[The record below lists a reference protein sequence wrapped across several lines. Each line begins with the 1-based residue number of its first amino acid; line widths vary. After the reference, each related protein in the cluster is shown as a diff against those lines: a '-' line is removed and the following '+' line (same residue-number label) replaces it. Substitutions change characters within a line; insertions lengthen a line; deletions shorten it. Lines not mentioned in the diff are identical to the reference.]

1 LKHEGKAR
9 MPAQRPKH
17 QTATL
22 EARRQNADASEKAKT
37 PTGNAHTSKAKPEPA
52 SQTTKKNTTSRHT
65 SQQSVNI
72 NIPSKNSSPR
82 AQRAK
87 NPQEHSM
94 VTSSSYT
101 DTRLLI
107 NNEWCDAASGK
118 TLDVVNPATGKPIG
132 KVAHAGK
139 ADLDRALEAAQKGFE
154 AWRKVPANE
163 RATTMRKAAGFVRER
178 ADSIARLMTQEQGK
192 PFAEARV
199 EVLSA
204 ADIIEWFADE
214 GRRVYGRVVPS
225 RNLNAQSLVIKEPI
239 GPVAAFTPWN
249 FPVNQ
254 VVRKLSAALASGCSF
269 LVKAPEETPASP
281 AQLLQAFV
289 DAGVPAGTVGLVFGD
304 PAEISSYLIPHPVI
318 RKVTFTGSTP
328 VGKQLAA
335 LAGQHMKRATMEL
348 GGHAPVIVA
357 EDADVALAVKAAGGA
372 KFRNA
377 GQVCIS
383 PTRFLVHNSIREE
396 FAAALVKHAESLK
409 VGDGL
414 AEGTQLGP
422 LANARRLTAMANII
436 ENARSTGATVATGG
450 ERIGS
455 EGNFFAP
462 TVLTDVTLE
471 ADVFNNEPF
480 GPIAAIRGF
489 DKLEDAIAE
498 ANRLP
503 FGLAGY
509 AFTKSFRNVHL
520 LSQNLEVGMLWINQ
534 PATPT
539 PEMPFG
545 GVKDSGYGSEG
556 GPEAMEAYLV
566 TKAVTVM
573 AV

>member
-1 LKHEGKAR
+1 
-9 MPAQRPKH
+9 M
-17 QTATL
+17 
-22 EARRQNADASEKAKT
+22 
-37 PTGNAHTSKAKPEPA
+37 
-52 SQTTKKNTTSRHT
+52 TT
-65 SQQSVNI
+65 
-72 NIPSKNSSPR
+72 
-82 AQRAK
+82 
-87 NPQEHSM
+87 
-94 VTSSSYT
+94 SYT

-107 NNEWCDAASGK
+107 NGEWCDAASGK
-118 TLDVVNPATGKPIG
+118 TLDVINPATGKPIG
-132 KVAHAGK
+132 KVAHAGI
-139 ADLDRALEAAQKGFE
+139 ADLDRALAAAQRGFE
-154 AWRKVPANE
+154 TWRKIPAQE
-163 RATTMRKAAGFVRER
+163 RAATMRKAAALVRER
-178 ADSIARLMTQEQGK
+178 ADEIARLMTMEQGK
-192 PFAEARV
+192 PLAEARI
-199 EVLSA
+199 EALSA

-214 GRRVYGRVVPS
+214 GRRVYGRIVPP
-225 RNLNAQSLVIKEPI
+225 RNLAVQQTVVKEPV

-254 VVRKLSAALASGCSF
+254 VVRKLCAALATGCSF

-281 AQLLQAFV
+281 AALLKAFV

-304 PAEISSYLIPHPVI
+304 PAEISGYLIPHPVI

-328 VGKQLAA
+328 IGKQLAA
-335 LAGQHMKRATMEL
+335 LAGAHMKRATMEL

-357 EDADVALAVKAAGGA
+357 EDADVALAVKASGGA

-396 FAAALVKHAESLK
+396 FVQALVKHAESLK

-414 AEGTQLGP
+414 ADGTQLGP
-422 LANARRLTAMANII
+422 LANARRIAAMSKVL
-436 ENARSTGATVATGG
+436 EDARATGAKVETGG
-450 ERIGS
+450 ERLGA

-462 TVLTDVTLE
+462 TVLSNVPLN

-480 GPIAAIRGF
+480 GPIAAVRGV
-489 DKLEDAIAE
+489 DSLEEAIAE

-503 FGLAGY
+503 YGLAGY

-520 LSQNLEVGMLWINQ
+520 LTQQLEVGMLWINQ
-534 PATPT
+534 PATPW

-556 GPEAMEAYLV
+556 GPEALEPYLATKSVYV
-566 TKAVTVM
+566 TAV
-573 AV
+573 